1 MMVSLSIRRALEG
14 MDGPVGVIDRDALDV
29 NVAALKER
37 SHGVRIRVATKSV
50 RVPEA
55 LRHVLSHDSIHGI
68 MAYSL
73 QEALALSEEGFHD
86 ILVGYPTTNRP
97 GLRRLAR
104 SAKHRENI
112 TVMVD
117 SPDHLDY
124 VEKYL
129 HEGTVDHSASDVPRP
144 PVRLCLDVDA
154 SLRVLEKVF
163 SDTIHVGA
171 RRSPIRTPEQAV
183 DVAHQIAQRPHFKLV
198 GIMSYEGQIAGQAD
212 AGYSPK
218 AWATRVMQ
226 RISRAELKQRR
237 TKVIDAIRQDHELE
251 FVNGGGTGSLES
263 SAAEGTL
270 TEVAVGSG
278 FLSPGLFD
286 GYTSFRHRPAA
297 FIATPVVRRPAP
309 GWVTLFQ
316 GGWVAS
322 GPAGRDRLPT
332 VDWPEGLSYSPTEGP
347 GEVQTPLHGPGADL
361 LSLGDLVYL
370 RDAKAGEPAEHLNE
384 YLVVSNGQVVDTW
397 STYRGRGWAF

>member
-1 MMVSLSIRRALEG
+1 MVSLSIRRALEG

-29 NVAALKER
+29 NVAALRER
-37 SHGVRIRVATKSV
+37 AQGLRIRVASKSI
-50 RVPEA
+50 RAPGA
-55 LRHVLSHDSIHGI
+55 LRHILANDSFAGI
-68 MAYSL
+68 LAYSL
-73 QEALALSEEGFHD
+73 QEALALSAEGFTD

-104 SAKHRENI
+104 SNRDRENI
-112 TVMVD
+112 TVMID
-117 SPDHLDY
+117 SPGHLDY

-129 HEGTVDHSASDVPRP
+129 REGIEEQPSLREPRP

-154 SLRVLEKVF
+154 SLRVFEKVL
-163 SDTIHVGA
+163 SDTIHLGA
-171 RRSPIRTPEQAV
+171 RRSPIRTPEQAL
-183 DVAHQIAQRPHFKLV
+183 DVVHQIAQRPHFKLV
-198 GIMSYEGQIAGQAD
+198 GIMSYEGQIAGQGN
-212 AGYSPK
+212 AGRSLK
-218 AWATRVMQ
+218 AAATRLMQ
-226 RISRAELKQRR
+226 RVSMAELKSRR
-237 TKVIDAIRQDHELE
+237 TRVIDAIRSEHDLE

-270 TEVAVGSG
+270 TEMAAGSG

-286 GYTSFRHRPAA
+286 GYTNFQHRPAA

-322 GPAGRDRLPT
+322 GPVGRDRLPI
-332 VDWPEGLSYSPTEGP
+332 VDWPEGLNYSSTEGP

-370 RDAKAGEPAEHLNE
+370 RHAKAGEPAEHLNE
-384 YLVVSNGQVVDTW
+384 YLVVSEGRVVDTW

>member
-1 MMVSLSIRRALEG
+1 MVSLSIRRALEG
-14 MDGPVGVIDRDALDV
+14 MDGPVGVIDRDALDA
-29 NVAALKER
+29 NVCALR
-37 SHGVRIRVATKSV
+37 RRAQGLRIRVASKSL

-55 LRHVLSHDSIHGI
+55 MKHILANDSFEGI

-73 QEALALSEEGFHD
+73 QEALVLSEEGFTD

-104 SAKHRENI
+104 SDRDRRNI
-112 TVMVD
+112 TVMID
-117 SPDHLDY
+117 SPNHLDY

-129 HEGTVDHSASDVPRP
+129 REGLEGDPVPHESRP
-144 PVRLCLDVDA
+144 PVRVCLDVDA
-154 SLRVLEKVF
+154 SLRVFEKF
-163 SDTIHVGA
+163 LSDTIHLGA
-171 RRSPIRTPEQAV
+171 RRSPVRTPEQAL
-183 DVAHQIAQRPHFKLV
+183 DVVHQIAQRPHFKLV

-212 AGYSPK
+212 AGRNLK
-218 AWATRVMQ
+218 AIATRLMRRV
-226 RISRAELKQRR
+226 SVAELKDRR
-237 TKVIDAIRQDHELE
+237 SKVIEAIRSEHDLE
-251 FVNGGGTGSLES
+251 FVNGGGTGSLEI

-270 TEVAVGSG
+270 TEMAAGSG

-286 GYTSFRHRPAA
+286 GYTSFQHRPAV

-322 GPAGRDRLPT
+322 GPAGRDRLP
-332 VDWPEGLSYSPTEGP
+332 VVAWPEGLNYSPSEGP

-361 LSLGDLVYL
+361 LSIGDLVYL
-370 RDAKAGEPAEHLNE
+370 RHAKAGEPAEHLNE
-384 YLVVSNGQVVDTW
+384 YLVVSGGRIVDTW
-397 STYRGRGWAF
+397 STYRGRGWSF